1 MGPVALPNSL
11 VTVGPSAE
19 DPVSPAV
26 ASSGPRAASSA
37 GVTAEGATLTSLDME
52 MLAEEEEEFTAVED
66 GGVEMLR
73 RVFDS
78 MATNGRVTMD
88 QLPFVLVGAEVHATA
103 QEINEAIDEQMPD
116 ADDADALLDFDHV
129 LSLYQHL
136 LHATDIAQLE
146 HDTAQA
152 VAFGGPSLWQ
162 RFRDWTRLQL
172 QRRKLK
178 QTAYEKHTKPTTRL
192 LFLILAAS
200 CAVSISLVVFA
211 VVLIFDR
218 SDNLVVTHIKRDGE
232 LMKDGLQLFGYEH
245 VVQTYNRKLTRLAT
259 MLGVVV
265 DQLGYQNAKR
275 TQKTELAYQ
284 RVLLSNLLDEWYS
297 HDSLSMVNA
306 SVTVTKGWI
315 DQLVAHNGTL
325 ADVVQMVDKVN
336 ARMPTGHEILLACW
350 NATANRI
357 DFLTTFRF
365 KCLGVCASDQV
376 HGSTATRLA
385 IAGQSGTLFGYD
397 YRPMPVIAA
406 YTPLT
411 SLGLALVYNVQ
422 QTQMRADF
430 NEAVSE
436 VVNDINAWSA
446 TRENLTDPTIRQ
458 NTQEI
463 VLANNESGTI
473 QIMTT
478 MQDCNS
484 ACLAEASVDGMV
496 IASAVAGLNG
506 TAETA
511 DFNGEST
518 LCAYGPMVLAGIGM
532 EMKLTREEFL
542 DDLFY
547 NLGSSLDYLNT
558 QLTSSLQVEFCAR
571 SKANS
576 STAVDGLQ
584 FYTTWRFQDECGD
597 ACGTSPGSLEYL
609 QKAINDHKSGVSNGV
624 DYKGTAVTAGYCSI
638 GSLEAALSIEV
649 DQNQIIKDGTAMTGV
664 IATFQNNVRYAGK
677 STEVMVGHKKP
688 DVAVAHSARDFDRI
702 AVLKHR
708 SDCPNMT
715 CTGPSTHMVPAVNG
729 LTGYARGPDYRYVDA
744 MGAYTHLPKL
754 DIGLVV
760 KIDASEAESGSFRLT
775 GMLCGCS
782 IAAVVA
788 GVLVLALLANVL
800 LRSVDRVWEEGKQ
813 AVEKERQTF
822 RTVIEAMYPAQVAM
836 RMLAGEKQIVY
847 NIPSATVFFS
857 DIYEFTTT
865 SNSVSPQQLIQFL
878 GYTFGVMD
886 AVGDHYHVHKV
897 KTIGDAYLAVTGLPG
912 QDSFSANAAL
922 DMLLFAS
929 CCNQIFSNR
938 FIHPEEAD
946 ILDVVVRNVLAQ
958 KASSVAGTP
967 TSQVASARERPLL
980 RAQDTPKDEGGVP
993 PVHCIMRYGLS
1004 LGPITAGVLH
1014 GRLPLFDIWGPTV
1027 NLASRMESTGQAGR
1041 IQVVEGVFQAVV
1053 AQNDQPFL
1061 FDSRHKVFCK
1071 GFGSVN
1077 AYFVAACSTSPPKEL
1092 LAALHI
1098 EPNLG
1103 AFFFDNPVPE
1113 YRPRVKGG
1121 VLSSGKSGSQ
1131 RSSSVGQQSAQSSAT
1146 SNVAANV
1153 RGPAQLA

>member
-1 MGPVALPNSL
+1 M
-11 VTVGPSAE
+11 E
-19 DPVSPAV
+19 EH
-26 ASSGPRAASSA
+26 SG
-37 GVTAEGATLTSLDME
+37 EE
-52 MLAEEEEEFTAVED
+52 MLHN
-66 GGVEMLR
+66 
-73 RVFDS
+73 VFDS
-78 MATNGRVTMD
+78 MAVNGRVTMD
-88 QLPFVLVGAEVHATA
+88 QLAFVLVGAEVHATA
-103 QEINEAIDEQMPD
+103 QQINEVIEEYLPD
-116 ADDADALLDFDHV
+116 SDDPDALLDFDQV
-129 LSLYQHL
+129 LSLYRQLVHNMDAVQPETCAPVAAVPGRIL
-136 LHATDIAQLE
+136 L
-146 HDTAQA
+146 
-152 VAFGGPSLWQ
+152 WR
-162 RFRDWTRLQL
+162 RFQDWVRLRI

-178 QTAYEKHTKPTTRL
+178 HTSYERHTKPTTRL
-192 LFLILAAS
+192 LLLILATS
-200 CAVSISLVVFA
+200 CTVCISLVLFAAVF
-211 VVLIFDR
+211 IF
-218 SDNLVVTHIKRDGE
+218 SHSNSLVVTHIKRDSE
-232 LMKDGLQLFGYEH
+232 LMRDGLQLFGYDH
-245 VVQTYNRKLTRLAT
+245 AMQSYSTKLNRLA
-259 MLGVVV
+259 MLLGVVV
-265 DQLGYQNAKR
+265 EQLGYQSTKR
-275 TQKTELAYQ
+275 TLKSELAYQ
-284 RVLLSNLLDEWYS
+284 QVLMSNLLDGWYS
-297 HDSLSMVNA
+297 HDSLTMVNA
-306 SVTVTKGWI
+306 SVMVAKGWI
-315 DQLVAHNGTL
+315 NQLVAHNATA
-325 ADVVQMVDKVN
+325 ADVIQMVN
-336 ARMPTGHEILLACW
+336 QINQFMPDGHEILLAQW
-350 NATANRI
+350 NATSSLI
-357 DFLTTFRF
+357 EFLTDFRF
-365 KCLGVCASDQV
+365 KSLCIGVCATDQV
-376 HGSTATRLA
+376 HGSTATKLA
-385 IAGQSGTLFGYD
+385 IAGRSGALFGFD
-397 YRPMPVIAA
+397 YRPQPVAA
-406 YTPLT
+406 GYTPLPR
-411 SLGLALVYNVQ
+411 LGLALVYNVR
-422 QTQMRADF
+422 QMQLRADF
-430 NEAVSE
+430 MGPVSDAV
-436 VVNDINAWSA
+436 DGINAWSA
-446 TRENLTDPTIRQ
+446 TRGNSSDPSRRQ

-463 VLANNESGTI
+463 VLANNQSGTV
-473 QIMTT
+473 QVMTA
-478 MQDCNS
+478 MQACDTT
-484 ACLAEASVDGMV
+484 CLAAANVDDLP